1 MMRAVI
7 WEAPGQLEI
16 TEAADPAPQHGELII
31 QVGICGI
38 CGTDLHIAD
47 GEFPPT
53 PYPIIPGHEFAGR
66 IVARGGGVPGDWPEG
81 ARVAV
86 DPSLFCGH
94 CPACRSG
101 RGNLCANWNAIGDT
115 VNGAF
120 AEYVAVPAANAYRIP
135 DSVDDAQGAL
145 IEPLSCAVHGLRR
158 LGPVVGED
166 VLLIG
171 AGTMGLLLLQLLNDA
186 GARSVSVVDRKAARL
201 AAAEAVGAASVA
213 EDVSAL
219 DHGPFGVAVDA
230 TGAPAAIEAAFTAL
244 DRGGRRGRQR
254 VAVPVPHL
262 QRRDHRARVDG
273 RAEQLRRGC
282 RPDGSGHHP
291 DEPAAEPPVCPG
303 PVPRGAGQR
312 PPRRGHQAPG
322 GAGGLSI
329 PHPPQPG
336 RPAGGSAD
344 QAGD

>member
-7 WEAPGQLEI
+7 WEAPGQLKI
-16 TEAADPAPQHGELII
+16 TEAPDPAPQHGELVI

-38 CGTDLHIAD
+38 CGTDVHIAD

-53 PYPIIPGHEFAGR
+53 PYPIVPGHEFAGR
-66 IVARGGGVPGDWPEG
+66 IVARGAGVAGDWPEG

-158 LGPVVGED
+158 LGPVLGDD

-201 AAAEAVGAASVA
+201 AAAKAVGAVSVA

-219 DHGPFGVAVDA
+219 DHGAFAVAVDA
-230 TGAPAAIEAAFTAL
+230 TGVPAAIEAAFGSLA
-244 DRGGRRGRQR
+244 RGGRLLIFG
-254 VAVPVPHL
+254 VASGEASVALSPFRIYNDEITVL
-262 QRRDHRARVDG
+262 GSMAVLNSFGAAADLMAARTIQTSPLLGPPFALDQFPEALASV
-273 RAEQLRRGC
+273 RRGE
-282 RPDGSGHHP
+282 GIKLQVA
-291 DEPAAEPPVCPG
+291 PAA
-303 PVPRGAGQR
+303 
-312 PPRRGHQAPG
+312 
-322 GAGGLSI
+322 
-329 PHPPQPG
+329 
-336 RPAGGSAD
+336 
-344 QAGD
+344 

>member
-7 WEAPGQLEI
+7 WEAPGQLKI
-16 TEAADPAPQHGELII
+16 TEAPDPAPQHGELVI

-38 CGTDLHIAD
+38 CGTDVHIAD

-53 PYPIIPGHEFAGR
+53 PYPIVPGHEFAGR
-66 IVARGGGVPGDWPEG
+66 IVARGAGVLADWPEG

-158 LGPVVGED
+158 LGPVVGDD

-201 AAAEAVGAASVA
+201 AAAEAVGAVSVA

-219 DHGPFGVAVDA
+219 DHGAFGVAVDA
-230 TGAPAAIEAAFTAL
+230 TGAPAAIEAAFGSLA
-244 DRGGRRGRQR
+244 RGGRLLIFG
-254 VAVPVPHL
+254 VASGEASVALSPFRIYNDEITVLGSMAVLNSFGAAADLMAAGTIQTSPL
-262 QRRDHRARVDG
+262 LGPPFTLDQFPEALASV
-273 RAEQLRRGC
+273 RRGE
-282 RPDGSGHHP
+282 GIKLQVA
-291 DEPAAEPPVCPG
+291 PAA
-303 PVPRGAGQR
+303 
-312 PPRRGHQAPG
+312 
-322 GAGGLSI
+322 
-329 PHPPQPG
+329 
-336 RPAGGSAD
+336 
-344 QAGD
+344 